1 MSKTYPD
8 LIKRQTG
15 PTRGDAVLDY
25 SFTNFEQMIERSE
38 VCFPIESTNS
48 KSDHCLIVYESRL
61 NRPATFAWET
71 HEYIKLTEEG
81 TRKFGDLIR
90 NESWNSVLELAPDP
104 DKMVS
109 EFQAI
114 LDRYVSSCYSWK
126 RIRRKSNDVPWL
138 TDGIRALVRKRM
150 SIFRSEGRSIRWKR
164 LDTSIKKTIETRKG
178 TYFDKETERLKQSG
192 RSSSWYS
199 ILTKVMDDD
208 APTL

>member
-1 MSKTYPD
+1 MTKNTVEKVLESLTDAISEAKAKANSPWLIVAGDWNHYDVSIVSKTYPD

-71 HEYIKLTEEG
+71 HEYIKLTEEV
-81 TRKFGDLIR
+81 TQKFGDLIR

-126 RIRRKSNDVPWL
+126 RIRRKSNDAPWL
-138 TDGIRALVRKRM
+138 SLIH
-150 SIFRSEGRSIRWKR
+150 I
-164 LDTSIKKTIETRKG
+164 
-178 TYFDKETERLKQSG
+178 
-192 RSSSWYS
+192 
-199 ILTKVMDDD
+199 
-208 APTL
+208 